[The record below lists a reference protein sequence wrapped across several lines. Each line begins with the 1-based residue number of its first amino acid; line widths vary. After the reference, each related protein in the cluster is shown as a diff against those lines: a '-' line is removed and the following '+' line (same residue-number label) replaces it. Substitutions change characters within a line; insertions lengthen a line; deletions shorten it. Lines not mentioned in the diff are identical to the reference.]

1 MWGKNR
7 IWKRKNII
15 NVRIECGER
24 KTCGKI
30 IWKKSRK
37 QKKKNWKRKMWKKI
51 WKKIIFE
58 KMS

>member
-7 IWKRKNII
+7 IWKRKNRI

-24 KTCGKI
+24 KTCGKV

-37 QKKKNWKRKMWKKI
+37 QMK
-51 WKKIIFE
+51 E
-58 KMS
+58 KWEKENVE

>member
-7 IWKRKNII
+7 IWKRKNRI

-37 QKKKNWKRKMWKKI
+37 QKKEKIEKENVEKKYGKR
-51 WKKIIFE
+51 
-58 KMS
+58 